1 MLSKITRYGVIYLIL
16 FVPGG
21 CAGITGINN
30 PVQLGI
36 DGIACVGEI
45 EKPPAGLIQSTDKEL
60 RLKALGASGDGKLC
74 TGRVYLAEQSVTVY
88 RVWNSTKSYS
98 AFGGWWSFD
107 RPRGPRQD
115 YRKANEICP
124 SWSSLDRMT
133 SCSIKIGTKI
143 VVGPGQSANCEDFTY
158 PKSAVN
164 QVYIPNNSRNDLI
177 FIENC
182 TAGLPWP

>member
-1 MLSKITRYGVIYLIL
+1 
-16 FVPGG
+16 
-21 CAGITGINN
+21 
-30 PVQLGI
+30 
-36 DGIACVGEI
+36 
-45 EKPPAGLIQSTDKEL
+45 
-60 RLKALGASGDGKLC
+60 
-74 TGRVYLAEQSVTVY
+74 
-88 RVWNSTKSYS
+88 
-98 AFGGWWSFD
+98 
-107 RPRGPRQD
+107 
-115 YRKANEICP
+115 
-124 SWSSLDRMT
+124 MT